1 MKITSLGLTAMFAI
15 SVTTV
20 AAHAETA
27 ISVVSEGEFRVLN
40 NPIYPPMEFVNEKTG
55 EIDGFDVDLAKAI
68 AKRLNLRPV
77 FVKTSFSDLQNS
89 LQTGRGDV
97 IISGMSDTAARQ
109 GTMDMVDYIVS
120 GPTFFTLKVNKEQ
133 FQAQTDVCG
142 KSVAGSRTGTI
153 PRDVAKWSDENCV
166 ASGKDAIKFEGVA
179 DSNAARLGMKQGRYE
194 VVVQGSET
202 LSWLVQIEPEKYSI
216 IGDPILNNDVFGIGF
231 KKDNP
236 QLRDAVAASVNQ
248 MIEDGEYANLL
259 GKWNLKTNAI
269 EKAVVNGVK

>member
-1 MKITSLGLTAMFAI
+1 MKLTGIGLAAMIGLSFATG
-15 SVTTV
+15 V
-20 AAHAETA
+20 AHAETTV
-27 ISVVSEGEFRVLN
+27 SVVADGEFRVLN

-55 EIDGFDVDLAKAI
+55 EIDGFDVDLARAI
-68 AKRLNLRPV
+68 AKRLNLKPV

-97 IISGMSDTAARQ
+97 IISGMSDTVARQ

-120 GPTFFTLKVNKEQ
+120 GPTFFTLTANKEQ
-133 FQAQTDVCG
+133 FKAQSDVCG

-153 PRDVAKWSDENCV
+153 PRDVARWSDENCV
-166 ASGKDAIKFEGVA
+166 ASGKEAVRFEGVA
-179 DSNAARLGMKQGRYE
+179 DSNAARLGMKQGRYD

-202 LSWLVQIEPEKYSI
+202 LSWLVQIEPESYSI
-216 IGDPILNNDVFGIGF
+216 VGDPILNNDVFGIGF

-236 QLRDAVAASVNQ
+236 QLRDAVASIVNQ
-248 MIEDGEYANLL
+248 MIDDGEYASLL
-259 GKWNLKTNAI
+259 SKWNLKTNAV

>member
-68 AKRLNLRPV
+68 AKRLNLKPV

-97 IISGMSDTAARQ
+97 IISGMSDTVARQ

-120 GPTFFTLKVNKEQ
+120 GPTFFTLKANKDQ
-133 FQAQTDVCG
+133 FPAQTDVCG
-142 KSVAGSRTGTI
+142 KSVAGARTGTM
-153 PRDVAKWSDENCV
+153 PRDVGKWSDENCV
-166 ASGKDAIKFEGVA
+166 ASGKDAVKFEGVA

-202 LSWLVQIEPEKYSI
+202 LSWLVQIEPESYSI

-236 QLRDAVAASVNQ
+236 QLRDAVAAIVNQ
-248 MIEDGEYANLL
+248 MIDDGEYANLL
-259 GKWNLKTNAI
+259 DKWNLKTNAI